1 MEHPGLD
8 VTKIKQDLSLEEIQQ
23 KILDLRQRISFAYQ
37 TNNQPML
44 NQLNMMLEV
53 YTRSQN
59 EVLEAMYKSSDQN
72 LDDQIDVS

>member
-1 MEHPGLD
+1 MEHPNLD
-8 VTKIKQDLSLEEIQQ
+8 VTKIKSDLSLEDIQQ

-37 TNNQPML
+37 MNNQPML
-44 NQLNMMLEV
+44 HQLEMILAV

-59 EVLEAMYKSSDQN
+59 EILEEMYKSSDQN